1 MGAQSHVLEISSSVS
16 AEKIFQAI
24 VLDVDTV
31 IPKAAPGAYKSVDVK
46 GDGGPGTI
54 RIITLP
60 DDGKFFLSNALS

>member
-31 IPKAAPGAYKSVDVK
+31 IPKAAPGAYKSVEVK

-60 DDGKFFLSNALS
+60 DGKLYIISISN